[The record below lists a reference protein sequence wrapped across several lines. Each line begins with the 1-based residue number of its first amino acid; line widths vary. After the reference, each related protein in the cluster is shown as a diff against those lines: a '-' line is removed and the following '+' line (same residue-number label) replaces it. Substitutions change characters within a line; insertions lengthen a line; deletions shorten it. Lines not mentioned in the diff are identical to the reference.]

1 MRGVGMS
8 LGRHSFK
15 LNDATRLV
23 RALKAAGLSILRVE
37 LDNGKV
43 IAVTDSEAAAGRKPG
58 DEVPGDE
65 VEDWVSKHAR
75 KR

>member
-1 MRGVGMS
+1 MS
-8 LGRHSFK
+8 LGRHAFK

-23 RALKAAGLSILRVE
+23 RALKAAGLSISRVE

-43 IAVTDSEAAAGRKPG
+43 IAVTDSEAATACKSR
-58 DEVPGDE
+58 DD
-65 VEDWVSKHAR
+65 VEAWVNKHAR

>member
-1 MRGVGMS
+1 MS
-8 LGRHSFK
+8 LGRHAFR

-23 RALKAAGLSILRVE
+23 RALKAAGLSIKRVE

-43 IAVTDSEAAAGRKPG
+43 TAVTEDKAADHKS
-58 DEVPGDE
+58 DE
-65 VEDWVSKHAR
+65 VEDWVSKNAR